1 LEQEE
6 TMRKKLIPM
15 FAGLALLTG
24 SAALHAQDVYKD
36 KEKAKVEKNG
46 DVKVKEK
53 TTDETGKHKTK
64 TKVKHHGDE
73 VKVKEK
79 TP

>member
-1 LEQEE
+1 
-6 TMRKKLIPM
+6 MRKLLPV

-24 SAALHAQDVYKD
+24 SAALNAQDVYQDREKTKFEKD
-36 KEKAKVEKNG
+36 G

-64 TKVKHHGDE
+64 TKVKHHGNE

-79 TP
+79 NS